1 MDRPPA
7 SVVKELY
14 TAEREMVE
22 RGQQYARARR
32 TLAMCKG
39 EYEKA
44 MSRQLVGLRDEYRTS
59 GDRLPSEEMRR
70 AICHQ
75 KIGDE
80 YPMLLAAEAETD
92 ALDRLLRVDQAVV
105 SGLQSELRF
114 LQATELM

>member
-22 RGQQYARARR
+22 RGQAYARARR
-32 TLAMCKG
+32 TLARCKG
-39 EYEKA
+39 EYELA
-44 MSRQLVGLRDEYRTS
+44 MSKQLVGLRDEYRTS

-114 LQATELM
+114 LQVTEPM